1 MHNLQYYTYFPQ
13 LKSILRTH
21 IFESCIPTGSRR
33 PRGTYVN
40 SVYVLLDRYQNLVKI
55 IQTFRISIHI
65 VALNIYFFR
74 IPIE

>member
-33 PRGTYVN
+33 PRGIYVN
-40 SVYVLLDRYQNLVKI
+40 SVLLADRYQNLVKI
-55 IQTFRISIHI
+55 IQTFQISIHSSSKYI
-65 VALNIYFFR
+65 FLNSD
-74 IPIE
+74 